1 MPEFDLNILPLRF
14 DQPGSSMHLPPQD
27 GWQKQ
32 RDELAAMV
40 RLNAIPD
47 VSATEIDLHMAGMP
61 QRYWKQLTGAEVIW
75 DLQVVHE
82 YFAKKESRNKSGAA
96 VVVAFRNYP
105 QEGTTKV
112 VICTQDRV
120 GLLAQLAGYF
130 SALRLNIQKAEIYT
144 REDGVAL
151 DVFWIRDDER
161 GVIEVARL
169 KHLTFLIEG
178 RLEDPP
184 RFASTWISQSHRF
197 APRAE
202 KHTPVIGI
210 DNESA
215 SDFTI
220 VSIAAFERLGLLHDI
235 VEVFTN
241 LQLNIVDAQINTI
254 GTAAHDVLL
263 VTELDHRKMRSP
275 ARLEELQRALTE
287 AIS

>member
-1 MPEFDLNILPLRF
+1 ME
-14 DQPGSSMHLPPQD
+14 
-27 GWQKQ
+27 GWEKQ
-32 RDELAAMV
+32 REELAAMV
-40 RLNAIPD
+40 RLNPIPS
-47 VSATEIDLHMAGMP
+47 VSSEEIDLHLAGMP
-61 QRYWKQLTGAEVIW
+61 QHYWQQLTGSEVIW

-82 YFAKKESRNKSGAA
+82 YVTKRQTQDKPGAA

-105 QEGTTKV
+105 QDGTTKV
-112 VICTQDRV
+112 LICTQDRL

-144 REDGVAL
+144 RKDGVVL
-151 DVFWIRDDER
+151 DVFWIRDDDL
-161 GVIEVARL
+161 GAIEIDRL

-202 KHTPVIGI
+202 TQPPVIGF
-210 DNESA
+210 DNES
-215 SDFTI
+215 SSEFTI
-220 VSIAAFERLGLLHDI
+220 VSIAASERLGLLHDI

-241 LQLNIVDAQINTI
+241 LQLNIVDAHIKTI

-263 VTELDHRKMRSP
+263 VTEADHNKINSS
-275 ARLEELQRALTE
+275 ARLEELQRALKE